1 MGLFNDAFRYF
12 GRLGRFDR
20 QNTNYYTLQSIG
32 DTVPTWINTTNKWD
46 LYGRIPELQSVINRR
61 AKMVASANP
70 YICDADGNVIL
81 YKDLPADMKWLE
93 HLIDRP
99 TPMLSWGRMIEMVE
113 VNKCVTGNALIYSP
127 KRTFGTRQIAVPI
140 AFNNVKIH
148 ANRKGYK
155 QLEKSGVIEKF
166 EIAVDNKGTFET
178 FLPNEVV
185 YIFENDGIN
194 LMDTRSKLEALQYPL
209 SNIEKSYEKR
219 NVILKNMFALGILS
233 AEMKDGITNRAL
245 TAKDIEQERD
255 DIKSRHKNEVI
266 ITKNS
271 FKWQPMSYPTKDL
284 MLFEENQADFVRI
297 IDAYGLNE
305 NMFGNVLGKGSTFAN
320 TEGGER
326 QAYNSTIIP
335 ETEIIYD
342 EITTQWG
349 LDKLGYYLKPDF
361 SHISV
366 LQEDAEKL
374 ERAKKQEVER
384 LSLLHKEGII
394 SAESFAEMA
403 GVEFE
408 TIDRSEAQQQSLLN
422 AQLNLRGTVGGL
434 NGIIDLNRAVADGNM
449 TRETAVNTLV
459 SYYGYDRSV
468 ANSMITGA

>member
-1 MGLFNDAFRYF
+1 MGLIDNAFRFF
-12 GRLGRFDR
+12 GRFSSYGSR
-20 QNTNYYTLQSIG
+20 NTNYYTLQSIG
-32 DTVPTWINTTNKWD
+32 DTAPTWINTTNKWD
-46 LYGRIPELQSVINRR
+46 LYGRIPELQAVINRR

-70 YICDADGNVIL
+70 YLCDSDGNVIL
-81 YKDLPADMKWLE
+81 YKDLPSDLKWLE
-93 HLIDRP
+93 NLIDRP

-155 QLEKSGVIEKF
+155 QLEKSGVISKF

-178 FLPNEVV
+178 FLPNEVI

-194 LMDTRSKLEALQYPL
+194 LMDTRSKLEALQYPI

-219 NVILKNMFALGILS
+219 NVILKNLFALG
-233 AEMKDGITNRAL
+233 ML
-245 TAKDIEQERD
+245 TAEQPTGVNSRSLMGKDIEQERE
-255 DIKSRHKNEVI
+255 DIKKRHRDEI
-266 ITKNS
+266 IISKNS

-284 MLFEENQADFVRI
+284 MLYEENQADFVRI
-297 IDAYGLNE
+297 VDAYGLNE

-374 ERAKKQEVER
+374 EKANKTKVEK
-384 LSLLHKEGII
+384 LSIMLRDGVITIEEYREQVGI
-394 SAESFAEMA
+394 
-403 GVEFE
+403 
-408 TIDRSEAQQQSLLN
+408 
-422 AQLNLRGTVGGL
+422 
-434 NGIIDLNRAVADGNM
+434 
-449 TRETAVNTLV
+449 
-459 SYYGYDRSV
+459 
-468 ANSMITGA
+468 